1 MKRDNEGRIILDNF
15 KKIDD
20 YVEGRKRKQWL
31 ISTEEG
37 NETKYLFKYDSIN
50 YELYSELIA
59 SELAKQIGLEAANY
73 DLATLNG
80 INGLLTQSFL
90 RQGDILV
97 SGREVLA
104 DGAKI
109 AKVNNLGTT
118 IGLNSLDSIVT
129 SLSLRYN
136 FTNINE
142 IITDL
147 LKMWCLDLLI
157 LESDRNETNWSIISN
172 PHGIRLAP
180 IYDSSN
186 MCFLNNDISS
196 YINSFRSYD
205 AISSLIDSTKFN
217 MAYRSELANESSLV
231 QFSMLCQ
238 ENMPFVESV
247 IPLFE
252 QINVDKAIEAIEKR
266 HNENKE
272 GDKPFEI
279 PPIVSIWVSKI
290 IEFRKKDLLGIYN
303 YEKRK
308 IEEKRR

>member
-157 LESDRNETNWSIISN
+157 LESDRNETNWSIIS
-172 PHGIRLAP
+172 
-180 IYDSSN
+180 D
-186 MCFLNNDISS
+186 
-196 YINSFRSYD
+196 
-205 AISSLIDSTKFN
+205 
-217 MAYRSELANESSLV
+217 
-231 QFSMLCQ
+231 
-238 ENMPFVESV
+238 
-247 IPLFE
+247 
-252 QINVDKAIEAIEKR
+252 
-266 HNENKE
+266 
-272 GDKPFEI
+272 
-279 PPIVSIWVSKI
+279 
-290 IEFRKKDLLGIYN
+290 
-303 YEKRK
+303 
-308 IEEKRR
+308 